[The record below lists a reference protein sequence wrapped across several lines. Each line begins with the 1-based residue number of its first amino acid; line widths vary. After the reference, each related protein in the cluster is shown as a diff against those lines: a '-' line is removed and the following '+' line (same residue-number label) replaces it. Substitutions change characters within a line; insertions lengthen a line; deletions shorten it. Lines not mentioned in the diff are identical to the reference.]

1 MSQDEKM
8 TELKLRLT
16 DFMSRIEEM
25 DPEQTS
31 LEDIDALIRML
42 EDLEKKL

>member
-1 MSQDEKM
+1 M